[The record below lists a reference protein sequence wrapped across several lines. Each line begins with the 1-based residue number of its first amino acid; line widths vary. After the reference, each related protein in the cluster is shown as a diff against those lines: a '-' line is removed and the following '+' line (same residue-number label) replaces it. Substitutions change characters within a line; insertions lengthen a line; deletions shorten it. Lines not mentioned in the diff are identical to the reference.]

1 SLWSVLRVA
10 FRALGRNTMRSF
22 LTALGIIIGVGAFIA
37 MVVIGEG
44 AKARVE
50 EAFSSMGTNLLI
62 VMPGSSS
69 QRGVFGG
76 FGSQPTLTWDD
87 LRAIQTEIPSVRL
100 AAPQLRSSAS
110 VVSDEQNWTTSV
122 TGVTTEYFEIRN
134 WRVSSGASFTS
145 SDIDSATKVVL
156 LGTTVV
162 ERLYGATADPVGQTV

>member
-1 SLWSVLRVA
+1 MSPWAVLRVA

-22 LTALGIIIGVGAFIA
+22 LTALGIIIGVAAFIA

-62 VMPGSSS
+62 VLPGSSS

-87 LRAIQTEIPSVRL
+87 LKAIQSEVPSVRH
-100 AAPQLRSSAS
+100 AAERESSSSAARAATAATAS
-110 VVSDEQNWTTSV
+110 SWPAGSSV
-122 TGVTTEYFEIRN
+122 TAPAR
-134 WRVSSGASFTS
+134 R
-145 SDIDSATKVVL
+145 
-156 LGTTVV
+156 
-162 ERLYGATADPVGQTV
+162 